1 MNIYTALGLC
11 FLPSIIC
18 FVCFAFFARIKISSL
33 LFAGLFGLLAVL
45 PITFLQF
52 YFSEFFQMV
61 ETASNHIKMLQ
72 LFFKALIFNGLVEE
86 LLKMIFIVLIPV
98 KKLKLKK
105 YFLTVLLFGLF
116 LGTFE
121 SAVYLLREIQ
131 TATQR
136 NAQLIY
142 NIVYVRIFTADLI
155 HTCCAGLCGLFVWGV
170 RKKRIDVLSVIFAV
184 FIHGAFDFF
193 VQLGFSSYWLAAVSV
208 LFAIM
213 ECRVRYVKQTNQD
226 ESVAAE
232 NETIIVFQ
240 QNDEPGEKRRKMDSS
255 IVGIS
260 PTKPKDYDERKTSKK
275 EKKDSDADKTQE
287 ASLVRKMKKN

>member
-1 MNIYTALGLC
+1 M
-11 FLPSIIC
+11 
-18 FVCFAFFARIKISSL
+18 
-33 LFAGLFGLLAVL
+33 FAGLFGLLAVL

-52 YFSEFFQMV
+52 YFSAFFQMT
-61 ETASNHIKMLQ
+61 ENASNHIRMLQ

-98 KKLKLKK
+98 KKLRLKK
-105 YFLTVLLFGLF
+105 YFLAVLLFGLF

-121 SAVYLLREIQ
+121 SAVYLLHEIQ
-131 TATQR
+131 SAAQR

-142 NIVYVRIFTADLI
+142 NIVYVRIFTADII
-155 HTCCAGLCGLFVWGV
+155 HMCCAGLCGLFVWGV

-193 VQLGFSSYWLAAVSV
+193 VQLSGSFYWLATVTV

-213 ECRVRYVKQTNQD
+213 ECRVRYIKQTDQD
-226 ESVAAE
+226 DSVAAE

-240 QNDEPGEKRRKMDSS
+240 QNENPGEKRKKMDSS

-260 PTKPKDYDERKTSKK
+260 PTKPKDFDEKKNSKK
-275 EKKDSDADKTQE
+275 EKKNSDADKTQE
-287 ASLVRKMKKN
+287 AKLVRKNKKS